1 VELGL
6 QGKVA
11 IVAASSKGM
20 GKACA
25 LELAAEGA
33 RVAMCARTEA
43 ELGAAANEVRQKT
56 KGEALAVPADVAN
69 LADIQRVVARTVEA
83 FGGVDI
89 LVANAGGPPLGV
101 FDQMTDVQWQ
111 AAFELNL
118 LSTIRFIREV
128 LPYMREKRWGRII
141 NIQSSSVKQPIDGL
155 ILSNTIRPGVVGLA
169 KSLAVELAKDNILIN
184 TVCPG
189 RILTD
194 RLRQG
199 IAYRA
204 REAGKNFEEYLPS
217 YVADIPLG
225 RIGTPEEFANMVV
238 FLASERASYIT
249 GVTVQVDGGLIRG
262 IL

>member
-1 VELGL
+1 MDLGL
-6 QGKVA
+6 KEKVA
-11 IVAASSKGM
+11 IVVASSKGM

-25 LELAAEGA
+25 MGLAQEGA
-33 RVAMCARTEA
+33 PVTMCARTETD
-43 ELGAAANEVRQKT
+43 LIAAANEVREKT
-56 KGEALAVPADVAN
+56 KGEVLAVAADVTR
-69 LADIQRVVARTVEA
+69 LADIQRVMVRTVET

-89 LVANAGGPPLGV
+89 LVNNAGGPPLGI
-101 FDQMTDVQWQ
+101 FDGMTDAQWQ

-128 LPYMREKRWGRII
+128 LPHMRKKRWGRII

-155 ILSNTIRPGVVGLA
+155 ILSNAIRPGVVGLA
-169 KSLAVELAKDNILIN
+169 KTLSVELAKDNILIN

-194 RLRQG
+194 RLRSFMTH
-199 IAYRA
+199 RA
-204 REAGKNFEEYLPS
+204 REAGKTFEEYLPTA
-217 YVADIPLG
+217 VADIPLG
-225 RIGTPEEFANMVV
+225 RIGTPEEFANLVV

-262 IL
+262 IM